1 MPQIPIPDIPI
12 TEIPVSAL
20 IPAIDILGTFVFAI
34 SGTLTAAAKKLD
46 PFGASVIAFVTAL
59 GGGTLRDVLL
69 NVRPVWVQEEKLLIT
84 VFVSVVVTLLFRRKV
99 EKYRKT
105 MFLFDSMG
113 IALFTILGLEKA
125 LRFGVSPLIAL
136 VMGVVTAVFGG
147 VVRDILCNDIP
158 LIFRREIYATACLAG
173 GVVYLL
179 MRLAPVPQEVPMAA
193 GVLVIIVIRVLAVKL
208 NWAFPNL
215 NAS

>member
-1 MPQIPIPDIPI
+1 MPQLPLTDIPI

-34 SGTLTAAAKKLD
+34 SGTLTAASKKLD

-69 NVRPVWVQEEKLLIT
+69 DVKPVWVQDEKLLIT
-84 VFVSVVVTLLFRRKV
+84 VFVSVVVTLLFRSKV

-105 MFLFDSMG
+105 MFLFDSVG
-113 IALFTILGLEKA
+113 IAMFTVLGIEKA
-125 LRFGVSPLIAL
+125 LRMGVPPTIAL
-136 VMGVVTAVFGG
+136 VMGVVSAVFGG

-173 GVVYLL
+173 GLVFLI
-179 MRLAPVPQEVPMAA
+179 MRLAPMSGDLPI
-193 GVLVIIVIRVLAVKL
+193 LVAVSIIITIRVLAVKL
-208 NWAFPNL
+208 KWSFPNL
-215 NAS
+215 N

>member
-1 MPQIPIPDIPI
+1 MPVP
-12 TEIPVSAL
+12 TSELPVSAL
-20 IPAIDILGTFVFAI
+20 IPVIDIVGTFVFAI
-34 SGTLTAAAKKLD
+34 SGTLTAASKKLD

-69 NVRPVWVQEEKLLIT
+69 DVRPVWVEEERLLIT
-84 VFVSVVVTLLFRRKV
+84 VFVSVMVTLLFRQQV
-99 EKYRKT
+99 EKYRRT
-105 MFLFDSMG
+105 MFLFDTLG
-113 IALFTILGLEKA
+113 IAMFTILGLEKA

-173 GVVYLL
+173 GVAYLL
-179 MRLAPVPQEVPMAA
+179 MRLAPVPDEVPMTVAV
-193 GVLVIIVIRVLAVKL
+193 GIIILIRLLAVKL
-208 NWAFPNL
+208 KWAFPNL
-215 NAS
+215 S